1 MNPVTIIARKRDG
14 HELAADEIAFFI
26 GSFSA
31 GTVPDY
37 QMAALAMAIYLQGMT
52 DAETTV
58 LTACMLA
65 SGKKLEW
72 QRSPSP
78 SDAEIVC
85 PSGEPAEQRLDGDDT
100 AVIQIRGRT
109 KQGEGLNLPS
119 LVQRKD
125 TVELDPPAIAPPRV
139 SPPVPRPK
147 PTESTLLLDDSA
159 RIDSPPERALGGRDT
174 TEISDVLAP
183 PVLGGHT
190 LPEQGVLDGVW
201 FSGSRLELESE
212 VNDTADFGNIA
223 ELMPVRLR
231 LVFGP
236 VVDKHSTGG
245 LGDKTSLILAP
256 LLACCG
262 LRVPMISG
270 RGLGATGGTL
280 DKLEAIPGFRT
291 NLSLNEIRT
300 LTNQVGCV
308 ITGAS
313 PELAPVDQKLYALRD
328 VTGTVASI
336 PLITA
341 SIMSKKLAEGLNALV
356 LDVKFGSG
364 AFMKTLSSARK
375 LAAALVETGQRMNV
389 KTSALLTNMDQ
400 PLGRMV
406 GNSLEVDEALSTL
419 AGQGPS
425 DLWEVTSE
433 LAADLLLTTNTVS
446 DRPAAKRLL
455 EQHLQSG
462 RALAKFVE
470 MVAAQGGNLNAVRR
484 RSATQT
490 DIVSSRSGFVA
501 RMNAEALG
509 LAVIELGGGRR
520 VMTDRIDHGVGL
532 EMLVRI
538 GDRVELGQ
546 PLVKVF
552 ASESQCNA
560 VKPMIR
566 NAIHIR
572 EEPVTP
578 PLLISERMD

>member
-31 GTVPDY
+31 GTIPDY

-72 QRSPSP
+72 QRSPSL

-85 PSGEPAEQRLDGDDT
+85 PSGESVEQRLDGDDT
-100 AVIQIRGRT
+100 AVIPIKGRT

-125 TVELDPPAIAPPRV
+125 TDELPSVIAPPRV
-139 SPPVPRPK
+139 SSPVPRQK
-147 PTESTLLLDDSA
+147 PAESTLLLDDST
-159 RIDSPPERALGGRDT
+159 RIDSQPERALGGRDT
-174 TEISDVLAP
+174 TEIPDVLAP
-183 PVLGGHT
+183 PVLGGST
-190 LPEQGVLDGVW
+190 LPEKGVLEGVW
-201 FSGSRLELESE
+201 FSDSRLELESE
-212 VNDTADFGNIA
+212 ANDTADFGNIA
-223 ELMPVRLR
+223 ELIPARQRLA
-231 LVFGP
+231 FGP

-245 LGDKTSLILAP
+245 LGDKTSIILAP

-280 DKLEAIPGFRT
+280 DKLESIPGFRT

-300 LTNQVGCV
+300 ITNQVGCV

-375 LAAALVETGQRMNV
+375 LAASLVETGQRMNV

-406 GNSLEVDEALSTL
+406 GNTLEVDEALNTL

-425 DLWEVTSE
+425 DLWEVTIE

-455 EQHLQSG
+455 EQHIQSG

-490 DIVSSRSGFVA
+490 DIVSPRSGFIS

-572 EEPVTP
+572 EEPATP

>member
-14 HELAADEIAFFI
+14 HELAADEISYFI
-26 GSFSA
+26 TSFA
-31 GTVPDY
+31 KGAIPDY
-37 QMAALAMAIYLQGMT
+37 QMAALAMAIYLKGMT
-52 DAETTV
+52 AAETTV

-65 SGKKLEW
+65 SGKKLDW
-72 QRSPSP
+72 PRATPS
-78 SDAEIVC
+78 SDELAAVTRNQ
-85 PSGEPAEQRLDGDDT
+85 PATRPGFDGDDT
-100 AVIQIRGRT
+100 AEVQAVTGQWLRVD
-109 KQGEGLNLPS
+109 QNPPAA
-119 LVQRKD
+119 VQRQD
-125 TVELDPPAIAPPRV
+125 ATELEPPKVVPSSGAAPPLAN
-139 SPPVPRPK
+139 P
-147 PTESTLLLDDSA
+147 TLLMDGST
-159 RIDSPPERALGGRDT
+159 RIDSRPELALGGRDT
-174 TEISDVLAP
+174 TDIDDVLAP
-183 PVLGGHT
+183 PVLGSSALTTDSVVIRNLFGAA
-190 LPEQGVLDGVW
+190 
-201 FSGSRLELESE
+201 RLELVSE
-212 VNDTADFGNIA
+212 QHDTADFGNIA
-223 ELMPVRLR
+223 DLNRTRYRLAS
-231 LVFGP
+231 GP

-291 NLSLNEIRT
+291 NLTLNEIRSIT
-300 LTNQVGCV
+300 SRVGCV

-341 SIMSKKLAEGLNALV
+341 SIMSKKLAEGLDALV

-364 AFMKTLSSARK
+364 AFMKTLSLARK
-375 LAAALVETGQRMNV
+375 LAASLVETGQRMGV
-389 KTSALLTNMDQ
+389 QTSALLTNMDQ

-406 GNSLEVDEALSTL
+406 GNTLEVDEALTAL
-419 AGQGPS
+419 AGNGPN
-425 DLWEVTSE
+425 DLWEVTRE
-433 LAADLLLTTNTVS
+433 LAADLLLTTGTAK
-446 DRPAAKRLL
+446 DRVEATRVL
-455 EQHLQSG
+455 EAHIDSG

-470 MVAAQGGNLNAVRR
+470 MVAAQGGNLNALRR
-484 RSATQT
+484 RSTSQS
-490 DIVSSRSGFVA
+490 DIISPRTGHVSRI
-501 RMNAEALG
+501 NAEALG
-509 LAVIELGGGRR
+509 LAVIDLGGGRR

-538 GDRVELGQ
+538 GDHVELGQ

-552 ASESQCNA
+552 ATESQFNA

-566 NAIHIR
+566 NAIQVR
-572 EEPVTP
+572 EEPASP

>member
-26 GSFSA
+26 RSFSA

-78 SDAEIVC
+78 SDAEIAC
-85 PSGEPAEQRLDGDDT
+85 RSDEPVEQHLDGDDT
-100 AVIQIRGRT
+100 AVIQIRGGAKR
-109 KQGEGLNLPS
+109 GENLNLPS
-119 LVQRKD
+119 AVQRKD
-125 TVELDPPAIAPPRV
+125 TVELESPASNPPRV
-139 SPPVPRPK
+139 SSPQPAEPM
-147 PTESTLLLDDSA
+147 LLLDDSA
-159 RIDSPPERALGGRDT
+159 RIDSKRELALCGRDT
-174 TEISDVLAP
+174 TELPEVLAP

-201 FSGSRLELESE
+201 FSDSRLELASE
-212 VNDTADFGNIA
+212 VNDTADFGNIS
-223 ELMPVRLR
+223 ELMRAR
-231 LVFGP
+231 QRFVFGP

-300 LTNQVGCV
+300 ITNQVGCV

-375 LAAALVETGQRMNV
+375 LAASLVETGQRMNV

-406 GNSLEVDEALSTL
+406 GNSLEVDEALNTL

-425 DLWEVTSE
+425 DLWQVTSE

-455 EQHLQSG
+455 EQHIQSG

-470 MVAAQGGNLNAVRR
+470 MVAAQGGNLNAIRR

-490 DIVSSRSGFVA
+490 DIVSSRSGFVS

-520 VMTDRIDHGVGL
+520 VMTDHIDHGVGL

-560 VKPMIR
+560 VKPMVR

-572 EEPVTP
+572 EEPATP

>member
-26 GSFSA
+26 ASFA
-31 GTVPDY
+31 TGAVPDY
-37 QMAALAMAIYLQGMT
+37 QMAALAMAIYLKGMT
-52 DAETTV
+52 AAETTV

-65 SGKKLEW
+65 SGKKLDWPRATPASDELATVT
-72 QRSPSP
+72 RS
-78 SDAEIVC
+78 
-85 PSGEPAEQRLDGDDT
+85 EPIIAPRLDGDDT
-100 AVIQIRGRT
+100 AMIQAVTCQKLGVG
-109 KQGEGLNLPS
+109 QNS
-119 LVQRKD
+119 SSVVQRKD
-125 TVELDPPAIAPPRV
+125 TTELEPPKVVPSSGAAPPLAN
-139 SPPVPRPK
+139 
-147 PTESTLLLDDSA
+147 PTVLMDGST
-159 RIDSPPERALGGRDT
+159 RIDSRPELALGGRDT
-174 TEISDVLAP
+174 TDLDDVLASP
-183 PVLGGHT
+183 IVGSSALTTDSVMIRELLG
-190 LPEQGVLDGVW
+190 VA
-201 FSGSRLELESE
+201 RLELVSE
-212 VNDTADFGNIA
+212 QHDTADFGNIA
-223 ELMPVRLR
+223 DFNRTRYRLAS
-231 LVFGP
+231 GP

-280 DKLEAIPGFRT
+280 DKLEAIPGFRA
-291 NLSLNEIRT
+291 NLTLNEIRSIT
-300 LTNQVGCV
+300 SRVGCV

-341 SIMSKKLAEGLNALV
+341 SIMSKKLAEGLDALV

-375 LAAALVETGQRMNV
+375 LAASLVETGQRMGV

-406 GNSLEVDEALSTL
+406 GNTLDVDEALTTL
-419 AGQGPS
+419 AGDGPS

-433 LAADLLLTTNTVS
+433 LAADLLLTTHTVN
-446 DRPAAKRLL
+446 DRPAAKRMLN
-455 EQHLQSG
+455 EHLQSG

-484 RSATQT
+484 RSTSQS
-490 DIVSSRSGFVA
+490 DIVSARTGFVS
-501 RMNAEALG
+501 RINAEALG
-509 LAVIELGGGRR
+509 LAVIDLGGGRR

-552 ASESQCNA
+552 ASESQFNA

-566 NAIHIR
+566 NAIQVR
-572 EEPVTP
+572 AEPASP

>member
-37 QMAALAMAIYLQGMT
+37 QMSALAMAIYLQGMT
-52 DAETTV
+52 DAETTA

-72 QRSPSP
+72 QRSPSL
-78 SDAEIVC
+78 SDAEIAEL
-85 PSGEPAEQRLDGDDT
+85 SGEPVEQHFDGDDT
-100 AVIQIRGRT
+100 VVIQTRGIS
-109 KQGEGLNLPS
+109 KQGEELNLPS
-119 LVQRKD
+119 LAQRKD
-125 TVELDPPAIAPPRV
+125 TVELDPPAMAPPRV
-139 SPPVPRPK
+139 SPPVTRPM
-147 PTESTLLLDDSA
+147 TAESTLLLDDST
-159 RIDSPPERALGGRDT
+159 RIDSQPERALGGRDT
-174 TEISDVLAP
+174 TEIPDLLAP

-190 LPEQGVLDGVW
+190 FPEKEVLDGVW
-201 FSGSRLELESE
+201 FNGSRLEVESE
-212 VNDTADFGNIA
+212 ANETADFGDIS
-223 ELMPVRLR
+223 ELMPVRRR
-231 LVFGP
+231 LAFGP
-236 VVDKHSTGG
+236 IVDKHSTGG
-245 LGDKTSLILAP
+245 LGDKTSIILAP

-291 NLSLNEIRT
+291 NLSLNEIRSI
-300 LTNQVGCV
+300 TNRVGCV

-364 AFMKTLSSARK
+364 AFMKSLSSARK
-375 LAAALVETGQRMNV
+375 LAASLVEIGQRMGV

-406 GNSLEVDEALSTL
+406 GNTLEVDEALSTL

-425 DLWEVTSE
+425 DLWEVTIE
-433 LAADLLLTTNTVS
+433 LGADLLLTTNTVN
-446 DRPAAKRLL
+446 DRPSAKRLL

-484 RSATQT
+484 RSTTQSE
-490 DIVSSRSGFVA
+490 IISPRSGFIS

-572 EEPVTP
+572 EEPASA